1 MNRYLIKVQDVL
13 MGRTFGYIGN
23 LVTKTIKEWL
33 EDDSI
38 TYSAALAF
46 YFVLSLPALLL
57 FAVSFE
63 SIFLR
68 SKNIQ
73 DTIIN
78 YLQGVVDSSIVN
90 MIIVLFEHIPK
101 INSLSISALVGFL
114 LLLWSASNIFRQL
127 KNFLDIAW
135 DIEPAES
142 NNIKEIIRDA
152 TVSSVIVLFFGGL
165 LVVSIIIEGLV
176 YMGSGFIQGLLP
188 FSPLITDYASSTV
201 SFLILVLFF
210 VLAYK
215 ILPDS
220 SLDFKSIFV
229 GSLVTVI
236 LITIGKY
243 AVGLFLAYTNP
254 VSVYGAIGSIIGLFL
269 LIFYSSIMITIGVEF
284 TKVYSES

>member
-1 MNRYLIKVQDVL
+1 MNRDLIKVQDVL
-13 MGRTFGYIGN
+13 VGRTFGYIGN

-57 FAVSFE
+57 FTVSFG

-78 YLQGVVDSSIVN
+78 NLQGVVDSSIVN
-90 MIIVLFEHIPK
+90 MIIVLFEHIPE
-101 INSLSISALVGFL
+101 INSLSISAFFGFILLV
-114 LLLWSASNIFRQL
+114 WSASNIFRQL
-127 KNFLDIAW
+127 KNFLVRAW
-135 DIEPAES
+135 AIEPTES
-142 NNIKEIIRDA
+142 NNIKDFIRD
-152 TVSSVIVLFFGGL
+152 TIVSSIIVIFFGGL
-165 LVVSIIIEGLV
+165 LVISIIIEGIV
-176 YMGSGFIQGLLP
+176 YMGSSLLHGLLP
-188 FSPLITDYASSTV
+188 FSPVHANYASSV
-201 SFLILVLFF
+201 ASFFILVLFF
-210 VLAYK
+210 MLAYK
-215 ILPDS
+215 ILPNT
-220 SLDFKSIFV
+220 SLNFKSIFV

-236 LITIGKY
+236 LITIGRY
-243 AVGLFLAYTNP
+243 AIGLFLEYINP

>member
-1 MNRYLIKVQDVL
+1 M
-13 MGRTFGYIGN
+13 YIRN

-46 YFVLSLPALLL
+46 YFVLSLPAFLL
-57 FAVSFE
+57 FFVSIG
-63 SIFLR
+63 SIFLK
-68 SKNIQ
+68 SINLQ
-73 DTIIN
+73 DNIIN
-78 YLQGVVDSSIVN
+78 YLQGVVDESIIN
-90 MIIVLFEHIPK
+90 MIIVLFEHIPR

-127 KNFLDIAW
+127 KNFLDRAW

-152 TVSSVIVLFFGGL
+152 IVSSVIVLFFGGL

-176 YMGSGFIQGLLP
+176 YIGSGFIQGLLP
-188 FSPLITDYASSTV
+188 FSPLIADYASSTV

-243 AVGLFLAYTNP
+243 AVGLFIAYTDP
-254 VSVYGAIGSIIGLFL
+254 VSVYGVIGSIIGLFL

>member
-57 FAVSFE
+57 FSVSFG

-78 YLQGVVDSSIVN
+78 HLQGIVDPSIVN
-90 MIIVLFEHIPK
+90 MIIVLFEHIPE
-101 INSLSISALVGFL
+101 INSLSISAFFGFILLV
-114 LLLWSASNIFRQL
+114 WSASNIFRQL
-127 KNFLDIAW
+127 KNFLVRAW
-135 DIEPAES
+135 AIEPIES
-142 NNIKEIIRDA
+142 NNIKDYIRD
-152 TVSSVIVLFFGGL
+152 TIVSSIIVIFFGGL
-165 LVVSIIIEGLV
+165 LVISIIIEGIV
-176 YMGSGFIQGLLP
+176 YMGSSLLDGLLP
-188 FSPLITDYASSTV
+188 FSLVIADYASSIA
-201 SFLILVLFF
+201 SFFILVLFF
-210 VLAYK
+210 MLAYK
-215 ILPDS
+215 ILPNT
-220 SLDFKSIFV
+220 SLNFKSIFV

-236 LITIGKY
+236 LITIGRY
-243 AVGLFLAYTNP
+243 AIGLFLAYINP

-269 LIFYSSIMITIGVEF
+269 LIFYSSIMITIGIEF

>member
-1 MNRYLIKVQDVL
+1 MSWK
-13 MGRTFGYIGN
+13 YIRN
-23 LVTKTIKEWL
+23 LVTTTIKEWL
-33 EDDSI
+33 EDDSM

-57 FAVSFE
+57 FSVSIG
-63 SIFLR
+63 SIFLKSTDVQYR
-68 SKNIQ
+68 
-73 DTIIN
+73 IID
-78 YLQGVVDSSIVN
+78 YLQPVVDESIIN
-90 MIIVLFEHIPK
+90 MIIVLFEHIPE
-101 INSLSISALVGFL
+101 ISSLSISALVSFL
-114 LLLWSASNIFRQL
+114 LLLWTASNIFRRL
-127 KNFLDIAW
+127 KNFLEKAW
-135 DIEPAES
+135 DIEPSES
-142 NNIKEIIRDA
+142 NSIKDYIMDA
-152 TVSSVIVLFFGGL
+152 IVSSVIVIFFGGL
-165 LVVSIIIEGLV
+165 LVVSIIIEGVV
-176 YMGSGFIQGLLP
+176 YMGSSLLHEFLP
-188 FSPLITDYASSTV
+188 FSPVMADYASSIT

-210 VLAYK
+210 MLAYK

-243 AVGLFLAYTNP
+243 AVGLFLAYSNP

>member
-1 MNRYLIKVQDVL
+1 MNRYIIKVKDVL
-13 MGRTFGYIGN
+13 MGRTLGYIGN

-57 FAVSFE
+57 FSVSFG

-78 YLQGVVDSSIVN
+78 HLQGVVDPSIIN

-101 INSLSISALVGFL
+101 INSLSISAFFGFILLV
-114 LLLWSASNIFRQL
+114 WSASNIFRQL
-127 KNFLDIAW
+127 KNFLVRAW
-135 DIEPAES
+135 AIEPTES
-142 NNIKEIIRDA
+142 NNIKDFIRD
-152 TVSSVIVLFFGGL
+152 TIVSSIIVIFFGGL
-165 LVVSIIIEGLV
+165 LVISIIIEGIV
-176 YMGSGFIQGLLP
+176 YMGSSLLHGLLP
-188 FSPLITDYASSTV
+188 FSPVYANYASSIV
-201 SFLILVLFF
+201 SFFILVLFF
-210 VLAYK
+210 MLAYR
-215 ILPDS
+215 ILPDT
-220 SLDFKSIFV
+220 SLNFKSIFV

-236 LITIGKY
+236 LITIGRY
-243 AVGLFLAYTNP
+243 AIGLFLEYINP

-269 LIFYSSIMITIGVEF
+269 LIFYSSIMITIGAEF

>member
-1 MNRYLIKVQDVL
+1 MLNKSARYYREN
-13 MGRTFGYIGN
+13 MSWGYIGN
-23 LVTKTIKEWL
+23 LVTRTIKEWL

-57 FAVSFE
+57 FSVSFG

-78 YLQGVVDSSIVN
+78 NLQGVVDSSIVN
-90 MIIVLFEHIPK
+90 MIIVLFEHIPE
-101 INSLSISALVGFL
+101 INSLSISAFFGLILLV
-114 LLLWSASNIFRQL
+114 WSASNIFRQL
-127 KNFLDIAW
+127 KNFLVRAW
-135 DIEPAES
+135 AIEPTES
-142 NNIKEIIRDA
+142 NNIKDFIRD
-152 TVSSVIVLFFGGL
+152 TIVSSIIVIFFGGL
-165 LVVSIIIEGLV
+165 LVISIIIEGIV
-176 YMGSGFIQGLLP
+176 YMGSSLLHGLLP
-188 FSPLITDYASSTV
+188 FPLVIANYASSIA
-201 SFLILVLFF
+201 SFFILVLFF
-210 VLAYK
+210 MLAYK
-215 ILPDS
+215 ILPNK
-220 SLDFKSIFV
+220 SLNFKSIFV

-236 LITIGKY
+236 LITIGRY
-243 AVGLFLAYTNP
+243 AIGLFLAYINP

>member
-1 MNRYLIKVQDVL
+1 MSRRYIV
-13 MGRTFGYIGN
+13 N
-23 LVTKTIKEWL
+23 LVTRTIKKWL

-46 YFVLSLPALLL
+46 YFVLSLPAILL
-57 FAVSFE
+57 FSVSFG

-73 DTIIN
+73 DIILN
-78 YLQGVVDSSIVN
+78 YLQGVVDKSIIS
-90 MIIVLFEHIPK
+90 MIIVLFEHIPE
-101 INSLSISALVGFL
+101 INSLSISALVSFL

-127 KNFLDIAW
+127 KNFLERAW
-135 DIEPAES
+135 DIEPDES
-142 NNIKEIIRDA
+142 NNIKNFIRDSI
-152 TVSSVIVLFFGGL
+152 VSSVIVIFFGGL
-165 LVVSIIIEGLV
+165 LVMSIIIEGVV
-176 YMGSGFIQGLLP
+176 YMGSSLLQGLLP
-188 FSPLITDYASSTV
+188 FSPLIAYYASSIA

-210 VLAYK
+210 MLAYG
-215 ILPDS
+215 ILPDT
-220 SLDFKSIFV
+220 SLDFKAISV

-243 AVGLFLAYTNP
+243 AIGLFLAYSNP

>member
-1 MNRYLIKVQDVL
+1 MSRRYIV
-13 MGRTFGYIGN
+13 N
-23 LVTKTIKEWL
+23 LVTRTIKKWL

-46 YFVLSLPALLL
+46 YFVLSLPAILL
-57 FAVSFE
+57 FSVSFG

-73 DTIIN
+73 DIILN
-78 YLQGVVDSSIVN
+78 YLQGVVDKSIIS
-90 MIIVLFEHIPK
+90 MIIVLFEHIPE
-101 INSLSISALVGFL
+101 INSLSISALVSFV

-127 KNFLDIAW
+127 KNFLERAW
-135 DIEPAES
+135 DIEPDES
-142 NNIKEIIRDA
+142 NNIKNFIRDSI
-152 TVSSVIVLFFGGL
+152 VSSVIVIFFGGL
-165 LVVSIIIEGLV
+165 LVMSIIIEGVV
-176 YMGSGFIQGLLP
+176 YMGSSLLQGLLP
-188 FSPLITDYASSTV
+188 FSPLIAYYASSIA

-210 VLAYK
+210 MLAYG
-215 ILPDS
+215 ILPDT
-220 SLDFKSIFV
+220 SLDFKAISV

-243 AVGLFLAYTNP
+243 AIGLFLAYSNP
-254 VSVYGAIGSIIGLFL
+254 VSFYGAIGSIIGLFF

>member
-1 MNRYLIKVQDVL
+1 MSWRYIV
-13 MGRTFGYIGN
+13 N
-23 LVTKTIKEWL
+23 LVTRTIREWL

-57 FAVSFE
+57 FSVSLG

-73 DTIIN
+73 DTILN
-78 YLQGVVDSSIVN
+78 YLQGVVDESIIN
-90 MIIVLFEHIPK
+90 MIAVLFDHIPEIK
-101 INSLSISALVGFL
+101 SLSISALVGFL

-127 KNFLDIAW
+127 KYFLERAW
-135 DIEPAES
+135 DIQPTES
-142 NNIKEIIRDA
+142 NNIKDFLRDSI
-152 TVSSVIVLFFGGL
+152 VSSVIVIFFGGL
-165 LVVSIIIEGLV
+165 LVISIIIEGVV
-176 YMGSGFIQGLLP
+176 YMGSSMLHELLP
-188 FSPLITDYASSTV
+188 FSPVIADYASPLA

-210 VLAYK
+210 MFAYK
-215 ILPDS
+215 ILPNS

-229 GSLVTVI
+229 GSFVTVI

-243 AVGLFLAYTNP
+243 AVGLFLLYSDP
-254 VSVYGAIGSIIGLFL
+254 VSVYGVIGSIIGLFL
-269 LIFYSSIMITIGVEF
+269 LIFYSSIMITIGIEF

>member
-1 MNRYLIKVQDVL
+1 MFNKSARYYREN
-13 MGRTFGYIGN
+13 MSWGYIGK
-23 LVTKTIKEWL
+23 LVTRTIKKWL
-33 EDDSI
+33 EDDSL

-46 YFVLSLPALLL
+46 YFLLSIPALLL
-57 FAVSFE
+57 FSVSFG
-63 SIFLR
+63 SIFLK
-68 SKNIQ
+68 SITLQ
-73 DTIIN
+73 DNIIN
-78 YLQGVVDSSIVN
+78 YLQGVVDESIIN

-114 LLLWSASNIFRQL
+114 LLLWSASNIFVQL
-127 KNFLDIAW
+127 KNFLDRAW
-135 DIEPAES
+135 DIKPAES
-142 NNIKEIIRDA
+142 NNIKKIIRDA

-176 YMGSGFIQGLLP
+176 YLGSGFIQGLLP
-188 FSPLITDYASSTV
+188 FSPLIADYASSTV

-210 VLAYK
+210 MIAYK

-243 AVGLFLAYTNP
+243 AVGLFIAYANP

>member
-1 MNRYLIKVQDVL
+1 MQDVL

-57 FAVSFE
+57 FSVSFG

-78 YLQGVVDSSIVN
+78 HLQGIVDPSIVN
-90 MIIVLFEHIPK
+90 MIIVLFEHIPE
-101 INSLSISALVGFL
+101 INSLSISAFFGFILLV
-114 LLLWSASNIFRQL
+114 WSASNIFRQL
-127 KNFLDIAW
+127 KNFLVRAW
-135 DIEPAES
+135 AIEPIES
-142 NNIKEIIRDA
+142 NNIKDYIRD
-152 TVSSVIVLFFGGL
+152 TIVSSIIVIFFGGL
-165 LVVSIIIEGLV
+165 LVISIIIEGIV
-176 YMGSGFIQGLLP
+176 YMGSSLLDGLLP
-188 FSPLITDYASSTV
+188 FSLVIADYASSIA
-201 SFLILVLFF
+201 SFFILVLFF
-210 VLAYK
+210 MLAYK
-215 ILPDS
+215 ILPNT
-220 SLDFKSIFV
+220 SLNFKSIFV

-236 LITIGKY
+236 LITIGRY
-243 AVGLFLAYTNP
+243 AIGLFLAYINP

-269 LIFYSSIMITIGVEF
+269 LIFYSSIMITIGIEF

>member
-1 MNRYLIKVQDVL
+1 MSW
-13 MGRTFGYIGN
+13 GYIGN
-23 LVTKTIKEWL
+23 LVTRTIKKCL

-46 YFVLSLPALLL
+46 YFLLSLPALLL
-57 FAVSFE
+57 FSVSLG
-63 SIFLR
+63 SIFLK
-68 SKNIQ
+68 SINLQ
-73 DTIIN
+73 DNIIN
-78 YLQGVVDSSIVN
+78 HMEGLVDESIIN

-101 INSLSISALVGFL
+101 INSLSIGASVGFL

-142 NNIKEIIRDA
+142 NNIKKIIRDA

-176 YMGSGFIQGLLP
+176 YMDSVFIQGILP
-188 FSPLITDYASSTV
+188 FSPLITDYTSSTV

-210 VLAYK
+210 MIAYK
-215 ILPDS
+215 ILPNS

-229 GSLVTVI
+229 GSFVTVI
-236 LITIGKY
+236 LITIGKH